1 MERVYLY
8 RNDASGKD
16 KRCAVGRAKCLR
28 SMLSLKKKKKVSAMQ
43 TLAPTLD
50 LVFSLTSVK

>member
-28 SMLSLKKKKKVSAMQ
+28 SMLSLKKKKVSAMQ

-50 LVFSLTSVK
+50 LGFSLTSVK